1 MGTIGLLI
9 CLNEKEKE
17 KINYRYILDKCLTYL
32 QKY

>member
-1 MGTIGLLI
+1 METTGLLI
-9 CLNEKEKE
+9 YVKKEKE